1 MNLINNR
8 YRIIRNLYEDRIM
21 SSYIVSDKVNLN
33 EIIQLNIIN
42 SEVVSTS
49 SIDFF
54 IREFI
59 RFTDIDN
66 SNIRKVFK
74 FGLIYSIDNKQ
85 LNNNEYFYTNEYIEN
100 NIKFED
106 LLSVIN
112 EENILN
118 IFLQICSALNYL
130 HLRGF
135 IYGEI
140 NIIL

>member
-21 SSYIVSDKVNLN
+21 SSYIVSDKVNLD

-42 SEVVSTS
+42 PEVVSTS

-112 EENILN
+112 EENILM
-118 IFLQICSALNYL
+118 IVVFSRVMLVIYMKQIRTFN
-130 HLRGF
+130 
-135 IYGEI
+135 
-140 NIIL
+140 